1 MSDDQAKDY
10 TKVPVGEGLK
20 NVILRKNSREE
31 KLLNKQIQIL
41 DKHMV
46 NVVRE
51 VEDAKRK
58 FTSQHS
64 PTSAV
69 CIRWCL
75 HDTGM
80 NFIPERLAWFVSR
93 LHGRSHSG
101 MKML

>member
-10 TKVPVGEGLK
+10 TNVPVGEGLK

-69 CIRWCL
+69 CI
-75 HDTGM
+75 T
-80 NFIPERLAWFVSR
+80 
-93 LHGRSHSG
+93 
-101 MKML
+101 K